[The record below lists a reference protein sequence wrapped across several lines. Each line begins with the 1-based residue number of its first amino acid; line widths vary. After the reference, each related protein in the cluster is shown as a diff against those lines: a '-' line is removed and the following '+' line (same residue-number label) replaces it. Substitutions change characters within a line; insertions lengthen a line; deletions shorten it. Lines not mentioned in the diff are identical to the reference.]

1 MAKQIAGNAGMT
13 DQGFSRD
20 ERIRLKRD
28 FDCVFREGLA
38 FRFDEILVRVRLNGL
53 QNSRLGLSVSRRLG
67 NAVRRNRMKRLLR
80 EAFRL
85 NKGVLSRGC
94 DIAVVPRSG
103 WRDLSLNAIEPI
115 FRKALL
121 TIEKRVAP
129 E

>member
-1 MAKQIAGNAGMT
+1 MT

-28 FDCVFREGLA
+28 FDHVFREGLA

-53 QNSRLGLSVSRRLG
+53 QNSRLGLSVSRRRG

-85 NKGVLSRGC
+85 NKGALSQGC
-94 DIAVVPRSG
+94 DIAVVPCSG

-121 TIEKRVAP
+121 TIEKRIAL